1 MPKKV
6 IPNHKELNCALL
18 KTKSTQGMF
27 LAWGKK
33 NSYTIFS
40 KGQEGNAKRHHKAE
54 TLTKILKAKT
64 SLKNYGRL

>member
-6 IPNHKELNCALL
+6 IANHKELNCVLL

-27 LAWGKK
+27 LAWEKK
-33 NSYTIFS
+33 NSYTTFS
-40 KGQEGNAKRHHKAE
+40 KREGNAKRHRKAG

-64 SLKNYGRL
+64 SLKNYGRF